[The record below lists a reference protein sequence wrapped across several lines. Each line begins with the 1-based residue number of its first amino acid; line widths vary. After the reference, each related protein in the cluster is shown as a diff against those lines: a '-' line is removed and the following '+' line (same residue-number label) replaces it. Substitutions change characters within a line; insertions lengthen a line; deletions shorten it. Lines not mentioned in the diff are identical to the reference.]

1 MSYIPEK
8 YWNKRLLH
16 NFNLS
21 AVGHIG
27 FNEYYNRW
35 LYKAKIKVLR
45 EAMKSLCIS
54 IYEKTI
60 CDIGCG
66 TGFFVG
72 FYHDQKAKKIIGID
86 ITNISIDNLKK
97 KYPQYK
103 FIKGDISSPQLV
115 STINSSFDILN
126 VFDVLYHIIDDEA
139 FIQAITNIVSLTKK
153 NGIILLSDLAGQN
166 NISVA
171 QHVKFR
177 NRKFY
182 ENILRE
188 NNARIIGIYP
198 LYYFMNRP
206 ILGKVNIKFFR
217 KIGIGALDSLI
228 VPIYYFLDRLWFL
241 LSERS
246 NLNLVVARRIE

>member
-35 LYKAKIKVLR
+35 LYKAKIKTLKEV
-45 EAMKSLCIS
+45 MKSLGLV
-54 IYEKTI
+54 IYGKTI

-66 TGFFVG
+66 TGFFVD
-72 FYHDQKAKKIIGID
+72 FYHSQRVEEIIGID

-115 STINSSFDILN
+115 STINLSFDILN
-126 VFDVLYHIIDDEA
+126 VFDVLYHIVDDET
-139 FIQAITNIVSLTKK
+139 FIRAITNIVSLTKK
-153 NGIILLSDLAGQN
+153 NGIIFLSDLAGQN

-171 QHVKFR
+171 PHVRFR
-177 NRKFY
+177 SKGFY
-182 ENILRE
+182 EKILDE
-188 NNARIIGIYP
+188 NNTKIIGIYP
-198 LYYFMNRP
+198 LYYFMNQQ
-206 ILGKVNIKFFR
+206 ILGKFKVRFFK
-217 KIGIGALDSLI
+217 KIGVKLDNLC
-228 VPIYYFLDRLWFL
+228 VPVYYYLDRLFL
-241 LSERS
+241 SIEKS
-246 NLNLVVARRIE
+246 NLNLIVARKIKL